1 MPKRP
6 RPAAVDD
13 EAATAAESASAN
25 IADDG
30 TGLVAPGDR
39 LGAADALTAGEG
51 CYVWGSHI
59 RASLAGVVSRD
70 ETQQPPVV
78 SVTRR
83 GAATSSIVPAVGD
96 HVTCRIVRI
105 NTRQAQLE
113 IVCVGGTA
121 LREPLGGLIRRED
134 VRDYDRDGVQVYKC
148 FRPGDVVLGRV
159 ISLGD
164 SRFYFVTTADPPLG
178 VVFARS
184 AEGHTMVPVSHE
196 EVLCPVTKTREW
208 RKVAKPATATQ
219 PDDSAPSPE
228 EPTGEMDKR

>member
-6 RPAAVDD
+6 HAAVVDD
-13 EAATAAESASAN
+13 EPAATGSTTTAS
-25 IADDG
+25 ADDG
-30 TGLVAPGDR
+30 AGLVAPGDR
-39 LGAADALTAGEG
+39 LGSADALTAGEG
-51 CYVWGSHI
+51 CYVWGGDV
-59 RASLAGVVSRD
+59 RASLAGIVSRD

-113 IVCVGGTA
+113 IICVGGTA

-134 VRDYDRDGVQVYKC
+134 VRDYDRDSVEVYKC

-159 ISLGD
+159 VSLGD
-164 SRFYFVTTADPPLG
+164 SRFYYVTTADAPLG

-196 EVLCPVTKTREW
+196 EVLCPVTKAREW
-208 RKVAKPATATQ
+208 RKVAKPSAAAQ
-219 PDDSAPSPE
+219 EDDESAPEPE
-228 EPTGEMDKR
+228 ELASK